1 MNGSKIVLILHRHL
15 LILIQQSS
23 PRVSLTPSPPPKKNQ
38 KINEHLCDALVSIC
52 LFLSFLLLNTCC
64 IDELLINTTF

>member
-23 PRVSLTPSPPPKKNQ
+23 PRVSLTPSPPKKNQ